1 MSQHNQTS
9 ATGGRVSSE
18 EKIASR
24 KAMNRKRYERRYA
37 RHQPAPASTRDHS
50 DVPVRDPRCVL
61 RGVPEYLQQVVRM
74 KYGAKGTWGH
84 GRYVSAT
91 RKGPGRRRVP
101 LAEQNK
107 PAGSRLIRKF
117 YENLS

>member
-1 MSQHNQTS
+1 M
-9 ATGGRVSSE
+9 ATDETATRE
-18 EKIASR
+18 ENVLR
-24 KAMNRKRYERRYA
+24 KARNKARYERRYA
-37 RHQPAPASTRDHS
+37 RHQPAPVSTRDRS
-50 DVPVRDPRCVL
+50 DVPVRDSRCAL

-91 RKGPGRRRVP
+91 RKGPGRRHVP

-107 PAGSRLIRKF
+107 PAGNKLLRKF
-117 YENLS
+117 YEKLS